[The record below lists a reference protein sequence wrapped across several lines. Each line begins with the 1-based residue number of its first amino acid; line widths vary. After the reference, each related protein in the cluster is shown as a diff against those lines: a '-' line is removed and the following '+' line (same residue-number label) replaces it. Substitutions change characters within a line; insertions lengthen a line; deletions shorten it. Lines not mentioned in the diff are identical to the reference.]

1 MITGGHAASEIQVQG
16 TALLVKQPEDA
27 GPALQLTR
35 DRNSATQ
42 LPPAATGLYPPVA
55 HTGTCA
61 HSNPTVITPHT
72 VEYKAWELGKPCYC
86 T

>member
-42 LPPAATGLYPPVA
+42 LPPAAT
-55 HTGTCA
+55 HR
-61 HSNPTVITPHT
+61 H
-72 VEYKAWELGKPCYC
+72 C
-86 T
+86 THQSRTLARTAIQL